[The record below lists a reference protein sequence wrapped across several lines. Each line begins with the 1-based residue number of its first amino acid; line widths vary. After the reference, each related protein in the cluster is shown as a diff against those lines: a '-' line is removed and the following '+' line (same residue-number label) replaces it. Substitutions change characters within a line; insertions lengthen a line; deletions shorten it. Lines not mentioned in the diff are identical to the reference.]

1 MTVVSDTSPLRY
13 LIFSGHVHLIQDIFG
28 HVMIPSA
35 VDRELRDAA
44 APSVVREWI
53 SRPPVWLEVVSSTAP
68 GADLSKLLDQGEA
81 EAIQLAM
88 DVGAEFLLIDEHRGR
103 SVAASRGATV
113 IGVLG
118 ILLEAYRRRLITN
131 PLEVLADL
139 VGARFRLSPRLIVEF
154 EEQVRRLS

>member
-1 MTVVSDTSPLRY
+1 M
-13 LIFSGHVHLIQDIFG
+13 
-28 HVMIPSA
+28 
-35 VDRELRDAA
+35 
-44 APSVVREWI
+44 
-53 SRPPVWLEVVSSTAP
+53 
-68 GADLSKLLDQGEA
+68 LDQGEA